1 MLLGEF
7 NLKSIINT
15 IKLPF
20 VSLRS
25 LASGIRESY
34 MFYERVLQRKK
45 RTQIHTEAL
54 FTYFL
59 INSHIINYIG
69 IFIEND
75 MGDCAVYGVG
85 LKQTVC

>member
-20 VSLRS
+20 ASSSS

-34 MFYERVLQRKK
+34 IFYEGVLERKMEHKYIQRLYLC
-45 RTQIHTEAL
+45 I
-54 FTYFL
+54 FL

-69 IFIEND
+69 IFIED
-75 MGDCAVYGVG
+75 DIGDCVVYGVG